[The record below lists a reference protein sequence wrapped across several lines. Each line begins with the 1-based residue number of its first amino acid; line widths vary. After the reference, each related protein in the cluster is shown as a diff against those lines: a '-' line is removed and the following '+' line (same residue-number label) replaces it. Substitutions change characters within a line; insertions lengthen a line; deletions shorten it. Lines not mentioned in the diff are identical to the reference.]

1 MNLTEQYPS
10 RRVRHL
16 LGFPRSLLYRTPA
29 DASDLRAA
37 LLRLFADE
45 RVYRKSTRAA
55 SAGQPNRRSGAFA
68 LPPPPDFL
76 RDLSACSAVVVAN
89 GCIMRATMP
98 IRRAASSTERPAEE
112 RNSTIPAASV
122 SSAASRVRAT
132 SSAGSAPKGARRF
145 RHFVIQLDAVSAAP
159 VLGTA
164 IASSAV
170 HEGFAHPL
178 GRSGEELAAAIEI
191 RPRAVADQAQV
202 GFVDQRRRFER
213 LTGLLSGHLLG
224 RQLA

>member
-1 MNLTEQYPS
+1 MNLIGQYPS

-98 IRRAASSTERPAEE
+98 VQT
-112 RNSTIPAASV
+112 
-122 SSAASRVRAT
+122 SRLLNRE
-132 SSAGSAPKGARRF
+132 AGEGAKLHDPGGF
-145 RHFVIQLDAVSAAP
+145 RVF
-159 VLGTA
+159 
-164 IASSAV
+164 
-170 HEGFAHPL
+170 
-178 GRSGEELAAAIEI
+178 GR
-191 RPRAVADQAQV
+191 
-202 GFVDQRRRFER
+202 
-213 LTGLLSGHLLG
+213 
-224 RQLA
+224 